1 MLLLVRAAQRS
12 TAQSRGAQQCARA
25 CAAVALRTS
34 SSSQR
39 HAPLMSATQ
48 RQVLPTPLRGDRSW
62 RARGGAQQRG
72 SAAAY
77 AASAAVGANDDDA
90 SGAAAADHPKAPRPQ
105 LFKYIAAFAV
115 FGLAGNCFG
124 ARRLRRAARSHS
136 AVAKFIS
143 CGVRVRAVALNL
155 ALQL

>member
-1 MLLLVRAAQRS
+1 MLLLARTAQRCA
-12 TAQSRGAQQCARA
+12 TARSCGAQQCARA
-25 CAAVALRTS
+25 RSAVALRVS

-39 HAPLMSATQ
+39 HAPLMSAAQ

-72 SAAAY
+72 SAAAH
-77 AASAAVGANDDDA
+77 AASAAAGANDDDA

-115 FGLAGNCFG
+115 FGLAGNSFG
-124 ARRLRRAARSHS
+124 ARRWRRAARSHS
-136 AVAKFIS
+136 AIAE
-143 CGVRVRAVALNL
+143 
-155 ALQL
+155 